1 MSAHLIVPARDE
13 RQSDVIQLIPK
24 KPAVLRGSAGSAGI
38 GSRDRLLG
46 IVGIFVVGIILGSTI
61 YCIVR
66 YLL

>member
-1 MSAHLIVPARDE
+1 RDE
-13 RQSDVIQLIPK
+13 RQSEGIQLIPK
-24 KPAVLRGSAGSAGI
+24 KPAALLNSADSVGI

-46 IVGIFVVGIILGSTI
+46 IVGTLVVGIILASTV